1 MAVYRLHRREWDK
14 GLRPPPVVVTKGK
27 RKRSCESADGGVGV
41 NEAEAKESTSKPVS
55 GGKGVSTGLS
65 TVMRWGGMGGG
76 KQVLATGRKLS
87 GSRSV
92 GEKPKWWKE
101 LGGVTSKGS
110 MKLNM
115 R

>member
-14 GLRPPPVVVTKGK
+14 GLRPPPVEGTKGK
-27 RKRSCESADGGVGV
+27 RKRSCESVEGVGG
-41 NEAEAKESTSKPVS
+41 NEAEGEESTSKPV
-55 GGKGVSTGLS
+55 GGRKGVSTGLS
-65 TVMRWGGMGGG
+65 TVISWGGMSDR
-76 KQVLATGRKLS
+76 KKVLATGRKFS

-101 LGGVTSKGS
+101 LGGATSKGS
-110 MKLNM
+110 MKLKM